1 MNYETVDIL
10 YRSRVTLLDHLE
22 DVGYNTQPYRRLSP
36 KEIHEIMK
44 TQAGGEY
51 PALGMLLEL
60 REKPEETTITKCRVV
75 YSLQKIKQRLQSFTS
90 TIVDPDTTDF
100 DPKTTELIIL
110 TLEPIAPNFH
120 TTAYEFWAT
129 RQVKV
134 RYFQISAIVTNPLKH
149 MLVPLHQKVPAEE
162 VPALLKT
169 MYAKKTQLPLIR
181 FHEDPIAR
189 MIGLIP
195 GDVVQ
200 ISRPS
205 PTAGECILY
214 RVCVP

>member
-1 MNYETVDIL
+1 M
-10 YRSRVTLLDHLE
+10 
-22 DVGYNTQPYRRLSP
+22 
-36 KEIHEIMK
+36 
-44 TQAGGEY
+44 
-51 PALGMLLEL
+51 
-60 REKPEETTITKCRVV
+60 
-75 YSLQKIKQRLQSFTS
+75 
-90 TIVDPDTTDF
+90 
-100 DPKTTELIIL
+100 
-110 TLEPIAPNFH
+110 
-120 TTAYEFWAT
+120 
-129 RQVKV
+129 KV

-162 VPALLKT
+162 VPALLKS